1 MFFTPTP
8 PTGTGLPSPIGP
20 ATAAAASPAPK
31 ASPMFLLPK
40 KTSLIAV
47 EFYAAALGGL
57 FPLGITFVRGILK

>member
-20 ATAAAASPAPK
+20 APAAAAAPK